1 MRARVALVAA
11 AVLLSSCGGGDGSAS
26 LDSSSSAESSAV
38 AISESIEIT
47 LEVGTSTGS
56 GVTHVVTVGST
67 VRITVTNPL
76 EEDEFHLHGY
86 DLSAGEVPAGETA
99 TIEFVADVTGS
110 FELESHHSGDLLMTL
125 VVE

>member
-1 MRARVALVAA
+1 MRARTALVAA

-38 AISESIEIT
+38 AISETIDIT
-47 LEVGTSTGS
+47 LEVGASTGAE
-56 GVTHVVTVGST
+56 VTHVVAGGST
-67 VRITVTNPL
+67 VRISITNPS
-76 EEDEFHLHGY
+76 EGDEYHLHGY
-86 DLSAGEVPAGETA
+86 DLTTGEVPAGETA